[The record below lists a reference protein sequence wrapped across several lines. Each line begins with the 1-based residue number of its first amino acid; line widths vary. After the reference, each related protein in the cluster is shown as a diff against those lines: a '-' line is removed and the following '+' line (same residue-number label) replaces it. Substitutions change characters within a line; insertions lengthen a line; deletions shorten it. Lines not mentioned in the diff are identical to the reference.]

1 MPGGVDL
8 GDQSVDD
15 HVGVG
20 HQRDGVAAND
30 RQAAAML
37 GQLGQHAVLIG
48 FAKRNDV
55 RFRRGILGSLK
66 QRPKLLTA
74 RQLPPAQ
81 AVFANQQIQPQ
92 SNPGLE
98 KDDRQPR
105 QARGGLLLSQHNH
118 RQHGEAD
125 HPLARRQHFG
135 SNRRRSYRKYTALG
149 QAGSRFL
156 QPGLQPQFWQP
167 RR

>member
-1 MPGGVDL
+1 MADRIVLEDIEEQVDVVPGGVDL

-66 QRPKLLTA
+66 QRPKLLTRGPIAAGPSGFRQSADTAPVQSRA
-74 RQLPPAQ
+74 R
-81 AVFANQQIQPQ
+81 
-92 SNPGLE
+92 
-98 KDDRQPR
+98 KR
-105 QARGGLLLSQHNH
+105 
-118 RQHGEAD
+118 
-125 HPLARRQHFG
+125 
-135 SNRRRSYRKYTALG
+135 
-149 QAGSRFL
+149 
-156 QPGLQPQFWQP
+156 
-167 RR
+167 